1 MLTRRIRAGLMTAV
15 LTLAVILAGQ
25 AVADITAKEATEL
38 NAQAKATLAKFKAD
52 TKGSDAVFAN
62 AKGTLVCPKITKG
75 GLIVGVEGGHCV
87 LTSGSAKPL
96 YYSTSAVKAGLLAGV
111 QSYSMIL
118 VFNSAEALKKFTSGT
133 QEWEVGADAS
143 VAVAKVGAG
152 GALDT
157 TNLKSDIV
165 SFIFGGKGLMADVS
179 LEGSRFKKQEVK
191 A

>member
-1 MLTRRIRAGLMTAV
+1 
-15 LTLAVILAGQ
+15 
-25 AVADITAKEATEL
+25 
-38 NAQAKATLAKFKAD
+38 
-52 TKGSDAVFAN
+52 
-62 AKGTLVCPKITKG
+62 
-75 GLIVGVEGGHCV
+75 
-87 LTSGSAKPL
+87 
-96 YYSTSAVKAGLLAGV
+96 
-111 QSYSMIL
+111 MIL
-118 VFNSAEALKKFTSGT
+118 GFNSAEALKKFTCGT

-157 TNLKSDIV
+157 TSLKSDIA

>member
-1 MLTRRIRAGLMTAV
+1 MSTRKIRVGLIG
-15 LTLAVILAGQ
+15 AVITLGVTLSGHAI
-25 AVADITAKEATEL
+25 ADITSKEAAEL
-38 NAQAKATLAKFKAD
+38 NAQAKATLTKFKSG
-52 TKGSDAVFAN
+52 TKGAEAALAS
-62 AKGTLVCPKITKG
+62 AKGILVCPKITKG
-75 GLIVGVEGGHCV
+75 GLIVGGEGGNCV
-87 LTSGSAKPL
+87 LTSGAPKPL
-96 YYSTSAVKAGLLAGV
+96 YYSTAAVKAGLLAGV
-111 QSYSMIL
+111 ESYSMIL
-118 VFNSAEALKKFTSGT
+118 VFNSAEALKKFTTGT
-133 QEWEVGADAS
+133 REWEVGADAS

>member
-1 MLTRRIRAGLMTAV
+1 M
-15 LTLAVILAGQ
+15 
-25 AVADITAKEATEL
+25 ADITAKEGAEL
-38 NAQAKATLAKFKAD
+38 DAKAKATLTEFKAK
-52 TKGSDAVFAN
+52 TKGSDAVLAN
-62 AKGTLVCPKITKG
+62 AKGILVCPKITKG
-75 GLIVGVEGGHCV
+75 GLIVGVEGGNCV
-87 LTSGSAKPL
+87 VTSGTPKPL
-96 YYSTSAVKAGLLAGV
+96 YYSTTAVKAGLLAGV
-111 QSYSMIL
+111 ESYSMIL
-118 VFNSAEALKKFTSGT
+118 VFNSAEALKKFTAGT
-133 QEWEVGADAS
+133 REWEVGADAS

>member
-1 MLTRRIRAGLMTAV
+1 VALSGVAM
-15 LTLAVILAGQ
+15 
-25 AVADITAKEATEL
+25 ADITAKEAKEL
-38 NAQAKATLAKFKAD
+38 DAQAKATLAKFKSE
-52 TKGSDAVFAN
+52 TKGADAAFAN

-75 GLIVGVEGGHCV
+75 GLVVGVEGGNCV
-87 LTSGSAKPL
+87 LTSGAPKPL
-96 YYSTSAVKAGLLAGV
+96 YYSTAAAKVGLLVGV

-118 VFNSAEALKKFTSGT
+118 VFNSAEALKKFTEGT
-133 QEWEVGADAS
+133 REWEVGADAS
-143 VAVAKVGAG
+143 VAIAKVGAG

-165 SFIFGGKGLMADVS
+165 SFIFAGKGLMADVS

>member
-1 MLTRRIRAGLMTAV
+1 MLARRIRIGLMSGVLALGVALSAV
-15 LTLAVILAGQ
+15 AL
-25 AVADITAKEATEL
+25 ADITAKEAAEL
-38 NAQAKATLAKFKAD
+38 DAQAKATLTEFKAK

-75 GLIVGVEGGHCV
+75 GFIVGVEGGGCT
-87 LTSGSAKPL
+87 LTSGTAKPL
-96 YYSTSAVKAGLLAGV
+96 YYSTTAVKAGLLAGV

-118 VFNSAEALKKFTSGT
+118 VFNSAEALKKFTEDT
-133 QEWEVGADAS
+133 REWEVGADAS

-157 TNLKSDIV
+157 TNLKADIV

-179 LEGSRFKKQEVK
+179 IEGSRFKKQEIK